1 MRNLVTPER
10 VGTSEIEPDLDTNAH
25 CSVFYIGG
33 QRGMERRIVTS
44 ESNLL
49 YHAIPAAA
57 LRGRNPLA
65 LGRGLLTMMGGILA
79 AHQLLRTLRPAAILG
94 TGGYVCVPVFLAA
107 RFMGIPTLIYLPD
120 VVPGLAVRF
129 LARVATQVACTVEDA
144 RNHLH
149 VPAAKIIITGYPV
162 RPELF
167 QQQKPA
173 CQEAFGL
180 SADMPVL
187 LVYGGSLG
195 ARAINRAVAALLPDL
210 LALTQIIH
218 ICGREGD
225 EVWLRAAAQRLDPG
239 LQRRYRLYPYLER
252 KHDPAPAVQHQV
264 SSKQEGGVQTTTRDY
279 QLHQVTPT
287 MAQAFG
293 AADLALCRSGAST
306 LAELPAAGV
315 PAILVPYPYV
325 HQDENA
331 DYLVRHGAALKVADT
346 AMIGAAAPSDGPLFQ
361 HLQRLLVG
369 TENEERQRMAERCRT
384 LAQPDAANRL
394 AEALCNLATRS
405 GSSCGRSNSF
415 D

>member
-1 MRNLVTPER
+1 M
-10 VGTSEIEPDLDTNAH
+10 
-25 CSVFYIGG
+25 
-33 QRGMERRIVTS
+33 TS
-44 ESNLL
+44 ESNLP
-49 YHAIPAAA
+49 YYAIPAAA
-57 LRGRNPLA
+57 LRGRNPFT
-65 LGRGLLTMMGGILA
+65 LGRGLLIMTGGTLA
-79 AHQLLRTLRPAAILG
+79 AYRLLRTIRPAAILG

-107 RFMGIPTLIYLPD
+107 RLIGIPTLIYLPD

-129 LARVATQVACTVEDA
+129 LAHLATQVACHVEDA
-144 RNHLH
+144 RNYLRVHA
-149 VPAAKIIITGYPV
+149 PKMMITGYPV

-167 QQQKPA
+167 DQHKPT
-173 CQEAFGL
+173 CREAFGL
-180 SADMPVL
+180 RADMPVL

-195 ARAINRAVAALLPDL
+195 ARSINRAVAALLPDL

-225 EVWLRAAAQRLDPG
+225 ELWLRAAAQRLDPG
-239 LQRRYRLYPYLER
+239 LQMRYRLYPYLESKR
-252 KHDPAPAVQHQV
+252 DAAPAVPHQT
-264 SSKQEGGVQTTTRDY
+264 SRMREGGVQSTRDH
-279 QLHQVTPT
+279 HQRHQSVPT

-346 AMIGAAAPSDGPLFQ
+346 ALSGATAPRDGPLFQ

-369 TENEERQRMAERCRT
+369 HENEERQRMAERCRT
-384 LAQPDAANRL
+384 LARPDAASRL
-394 AEALCNLATRS
+394 ADALCNLATRS
-405 GSSCGRSNSF
+405 GSSCGRSNKF

>member
-1 MRNLVTPER
+1 MREHVVPER
-10 VGTSEIEPDLDTNAH
+10 VGTSGIEPDPDANARFL
-25 CSVFYIGG
+25 VFYIGG

-44 ESNLL
+44 ESNLP

-65 LGRGLLTMMGGILA
+65 LGHGLLTMTGGILA
-79 AHQLLRTLRPAAILG
+79 AHQLLCITRPAAILG

-107 RFMGIPTLIYLPD
+107 RLIGIPTLIYLPD

-129 LARVATQVACTVEDA
+129 LARVATQVACNVEDA
-144 RNHLH
+144 RNYLRVH
-149 VPAAKIIITGYPV
+149 AAKIIITGYPV

-225 EVWLRAAAQRLDPG
+225 EVWLRAAAQRLDPR
-239 LQRRYRLYPYLER
+239 LQTRYRLYPYLESTP
-252 KHDPAPAVQHQV
+252 DAAPAVQHQA
-264 SSKQEGGVQTTTRDY
+264 SSKRKREGGVQTSICNH

-346 AMIGAAAPSDGPLFQ
+346 AMLGATAPCDGPLFQ

-369 TENEERQRMAERCRT
+369 KENEERQRMAERCRT
-384 LAQPDAANRL
+384 LARPDAANRL

-405 GSSCGRSNSF
+405 GSSCGRSN
-415 D
+415 

>member
-1 MRNLVTPER
+1 MS
-10 VGTSEIEPDLDTNAH
+10 GIEPDPDARARF
-25 CSVFYIGG
+25 SVLYIGSH
-33 QRGMERRIVTS
+33 RGMERRIVTS
-44 ESNLL
+44 ESNLP

-57 LRGRNPLA
+57 LRGRDPFA
-65 LGRGLLTMMGGILA
+65 LGRGLLTMTGGILA
-79 AHQLLRTLRPAAILG
+79 AHQLLRITQPAAILG

-107 RFMGIPTLIYLPD
+107 RFIGIPTLIYLPD
-120 VVPGLAVRF
+120 VVPGLAVHF
-129 LARVATQVACTVEDA
+129 LARLATQVACNVEEA
-144 RNHLH
+144 RHYLRVH
-149 VPAAKIIITGYPV
+149 TAKIIITGYPV

-167 QQQKPA
+167 QQHKPA
-173 CQEAFGL
+173 CQKAFGL
-180 SADMPVL
+180 RADMPVL

-195 ARAINRAVAALLPDL
+195 ARAINRAIAALLPDL

-225 EVWLRAAAQRLDPG
+225 EVWLRAAAQRLDPE
-239 LQRRYRLYPYLER
+239 LQARYRLYPYLESR
-252 KHDPAPAVQHQV
+252 HDAAPAVQQHQA
-264 SSKQEGGVQTTTRDY
+264 SSKCEGGGQTTIRKH
-279 QLHQVTPT
+279 QLHQAAPT

-331 DYLVRHGAALKVADT
+331 DYLVRHGAALKVANT
-346 AMIGAAAPSDGPLFQ
+346 ALSGAVAPCDGPLFQ

-369 TENEERQRMAERCRT
+369 KENEERQRMAERCRT
-384 LAQPDAANRL
+384 LARPDAANRL

-405 GSSCGRSNSF
+405 GSSCGRSNYF